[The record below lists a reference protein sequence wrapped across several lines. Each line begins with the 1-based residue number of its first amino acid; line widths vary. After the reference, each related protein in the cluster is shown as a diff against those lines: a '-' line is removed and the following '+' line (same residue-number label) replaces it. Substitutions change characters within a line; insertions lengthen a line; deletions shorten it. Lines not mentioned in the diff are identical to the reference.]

1 MSPRRTTALS
11 AAPESEPAAPEMT
24 LVAPAP
30 TRRPTA
36 TGVWVGLGLVVAGL
50 GLIALAWG
58 LVAAELDLRDQVAPL
73 VIAGIGG
80 LAVVVIGL
88 ATVNAAVASREE
100 DDLRRQLAALAEV
113 LTELREAG
121 GR

>member
-1 MSPRRTTALS
+1 MSPRRTVALS
-11 AAPESEPAAPEMT
+11 AAPPTPAA
-24 LVAPAP
+24 

-36 TGVWVGLGLVVAGL
+36 SGVWLGLGLVVAGL

-58 LVAAELDLRDQVAPL
+58 LVAAELDLRDQIAPL
-73 VIAGIGG
+73 VLAGIGG

-88 ATVNAAVASREE
+88 ATVNAAVARRE
-100 DDLRRQLAALAEV
+100 DDELRRQLAALTDV

-121 GR
+121 SR